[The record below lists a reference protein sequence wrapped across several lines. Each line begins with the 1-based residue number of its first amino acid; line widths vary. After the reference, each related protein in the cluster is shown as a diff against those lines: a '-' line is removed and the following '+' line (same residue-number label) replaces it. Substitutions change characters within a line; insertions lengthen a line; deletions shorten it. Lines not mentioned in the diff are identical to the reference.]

1 MQTTLVVLQTTFTAF
16 LACFPTVLLLN
27 PCITTVTLMYA
38 LQAFDALLLLQRGGS
53 TLYCG
58 PLGQNAQDLI
68 SYFENLGV
76 DKISPNYNAAT
87 WMLENTTV
95 LVEEKKNISFSEVF
109 QESDLR
115 R

>member
-1 MQTTLVVLQTTFTAF
+1 MQSLPATFAAF
-16 LACFPTVLLLN
+16 PPCCLIALLLHTYI
-27 PCITTVTLMYA
+27 ITFVCA

-68 SYFENLGV
+68 FYFENLGV
-76 DKISPNYNAAT
+76 DRISPGYNAAT

-95 LVEEKKNISFSEVF
+95 LVEEKRNISFSEAF
-109 QESDLR
+109 HER